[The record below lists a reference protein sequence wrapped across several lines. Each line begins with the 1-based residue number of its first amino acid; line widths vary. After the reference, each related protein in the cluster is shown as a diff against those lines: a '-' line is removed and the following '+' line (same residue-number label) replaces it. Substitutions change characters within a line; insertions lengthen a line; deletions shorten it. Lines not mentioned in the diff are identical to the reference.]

1 MSVRVRKRGPDK
13 FQVDIHTEHNGIGIR
28 ERRMAPVSTPSA
40 AKEWAKARERQLAL
54 FGKVTKRK
62 PEPKKEVPTLAQFAE
77 QFIGDGVAQN
87 QKPSTIAA
95 KRTILKTHLLPL
107 LGAKRLNQI
116 RNEDVSNLLQHLSGR
131 SAKTKN
137 NTLVVLSVLL
147 KKAIEWEET
156 TGLKM
161 MPCRIQLL
169 KDTKEK
175 QINFHSFDE
184 FERLVDAANDVSW
197 QSHVIV
203 LLGGEAG
210 LRLGEIMALEQSD
223 LRFWQDGAAWKG
235 QITVARSEWKGQV
248 TLPKGGKVRYVPM
261 TQRLI
266 SVLRENPLRS
276 RKRMLV
282 QNDGEPMT
290 MKTIQQAVQRAAR
303 RAGVREGIH
312 ILRHTF
318 CSHLAMKGAPARAIQ
333 QLAGHV
339 DLATTQRYMHLQT
352 GAVEAAITLLDEGLR
367 GVLAAQHPENR
378 RNEHIS

>member
-13 FQVDIHTEHNGIGIR
+13 FQVDIHTEHNGIGVR

-62 PEPKKEVPTLAQFAE
+62 PEPKKEVPTLEQFAE
-77 QFIGDGVAQN
+77 RFIGDGVARN

-95 KRTILKTHLLPL
+95 KRTILKTHLIPL
-107 LGAKRLNQI
+107 LGAKRLDQI
-116 RNEDVSNLLQHLSGR
+116 RNEDVSTLLQHLSGR

-147 KKAIEWEET
+147 KKAVEWEET
-156 TGLKM
+156 TGLKT
-161 MPCRIQLL
+161 MPCRIKLL

-184 FERLVDAANDVSW
+184 FELLVDAAKDVGW
-197 QSHVIV
+197 QSHVVV

-210 LRLGEIMALEQSD
+210 LRLGEIMALEQGD
-223 LRFWQDGAAWKG
+223 LRVWQDGMTWKG

-266 SVLRENPLRS
+266 SALRENRLRS

-282 QNDGEPMT
+282 QDDGEPMT

-303 RAGVREGIH
+303 RADVRDDVH

-318 CSHLAMKGAPARAIQ
+318 CSHLAMKGAPARTIQ

-352 GAVEAAITLLDEGLR
+352 GAVEAAISLLDGAITGTLT
-367 GVLAAQHPENR
+367 AQTPENR
-378 RNEHIS
+378 RNLQIP